1 MDIKNFWIWIDFLD
15 YPKKSK
21 SKAIPNLQP
30 LFGESALQAIFR
42 NVRNL
47 NLNTLF
53 KIFQDTNTQAIN
65 ETEYLLPQYLPLKIF
80 HFSIFPIS

>member
-1 MDIKNFWIWIDFLD
+1 MDIKNFWIWIDFVD

-21 SKAIPNLQP
+21 SKSKEIQIGSKSKTIPNLQP
-30 LFGESALQAIFR
+30 PFGESALQAIFR
-42 NVRNL
+42 NVQNL

-65 ETEYLLPQYLPLKIF
+65 DNRIPIT
-80 HFSIFPIS
+80 SIFAA